1 MEQGAK
7 AGSDEARERLNL
19 ALRASNEGIW
29 DWWVGQR
36 EIYYSRRV
44 LEFLECGEGSAP
56 NLFVEV
62 QRCIHEQDREVFLAK
77 LRTVLEAHGPEIFAV
92 DCRLLTGSGDWR
104 WLRMRGAVVRDERGA
119 AVRLAG
125 SMIDISKRKKTEA
138 SLEEERHLLSL
149 LINHVPLHVY
159 FKDAASRFVRVN
171 QSMAEWVGQESVDQM
186 LGKHDKDFFGAA
198 HWKQAEADEKE
209 IMASGRP
216 IMEMVERETWRGRED
231 TWVMTSK
238 FPWRNRSGEIKGIFG
253 VSSDVSEL
261 VRAQRAL
268 EEVAEALHARN
279 AEYEEELHLAREIQS
294 ALACA
299 EFPTVVGKD
308 GSARVVFG
316 SRYVPISGMA
326 GDFFEVFAISPE
338 RVGMLI
344 CDVMGHGVRSALVVA
359 MLRGL
364 IEKERG
370 KNAQD
375 PGRYL
380 SKLNSGL
387 ASILHRAGVTMFAT
401 AFYVVIDFAAGEIR
415 YASAGHPAAVV
426 DQGGDAH
433 ELPLGEGK
441 GAGLGLFAE
450 SSYRT
455 ERVPLAGVRQLLLF
469 TDGLLEAENSKGE
482 LFLEKRLGRIVAKSS
497 AASLEDSLDEIMAR
511 VLDFSGGHHFD
522 DDVCM
527 VAARFSGE

>member
-1 MEQGAK
+1 MEQAAK
-7 AGSDEARERLNL
+7 VGSDEARERLNL
-19 ALRASNEGIW
+19 ALRASNNGIW
-29 DWWVGQR
+29 DWWVGKQA
-36 EIYYSRRV
+36 IYYSRRV
-44 LEFLECGEGSAP
+44 LEFLECGEGNAP
-56 NLFVEV
+56 NLFVDA
-62 QRCIHEQDREVFLAK
+62 QRCVHEMDREGFMVK
-77 LRTVLEAHGPEIFAV
+77 LRTALEPNGPELFAA

-104 WLRMRGAVVRDERGA
+104 WLRLRGAVVRDERGEA
-119 AVRLAG
+119 LRMAG
-125 SMIDISKRKKTEA
+125 LMIDISKRKKTEA

-159 FKDAASRFVRVN
+159 FKDTGSRFVRVN
-171 QSMAEWVGQESVDQM
+171 QSMAAWVGHDSVEQM

-198 HWKQAEADEKE
+198 HWKQAEADEKQ
-209 IMASGRP
+209 IMGSGQP

-238 FPWRNRSGEIKGIFG
+238 FPWRSRSGEVKGIFG

-294 ALACA
+294 ALACVD
-299 EFPTVVGKD
+299 FPAFLTELGQP
-308 GSARVVFG
+308 RVAFG

-326 GDFFEVFAISPE
+326 GDFFEVFAISPNQ
-338 RVGMLI
+338 VGMLI

-364 IEKERG
+364 MEKERG
-370 KNAQD
+370 DAQD

-380 SKLNSGL
+380 HGLNGGL

-401 AFYVVIDFAAGEIR
+401 AFYAVIDFAAGEIR
-415 YASAGHPAAVV
+415 YASAGHPAAVI
-426 DQGGDAH
+426 DEGGRAR
-433 ELPLGEGK
+433 ELPLEKGK
-441 GAGLGLFAE
+441 GAGLGLFAQ
-450 SSYRT
+450 SAYTSQ
-455 ERVPLAGVRQLLLF
+455 RVPLAGVRQLLLF

-482 LFLEKRLGRIVAKSS
+482 LLLEKRLSNIVAKSS
-497 AASLEDSLDEIMAR
+497 GTSLEDSLDQIIAR

-522 DDVCM
+522 DDVCL
-527 VAARFSGE
+527 VAARFPAE